1 MNQKHGPAIVE
12 AVGRKNAFDLGRLPH
27 ERRFTLKDLLK
38 YFTAPLALTLAFAV
52 VGAPSAPATDIMR
65 SAGDAHACWGAI
77 WRDCSSIPDPD
88 SDGDGKPDSQDLCP
102 TDPTDQ
108 CGNLCLGPDRFLGTV
123 SLTFSA
129 VALASTF
136 VPPAAILFGTIAV
149 GLAIADAVYGQDG
162 DTCGNTRW

>member
-1 MNQKHGPAIVE
+1 M
-12 AVGRKNAFDLGRLPH
+12 
-27 ERRFTLKDLLK
+27 KDLLK
-38 YFTAPLALTLAFAV
+38 YFTAPLAFTLAFAV

-108 CGNLCLGPDRFLGTV
+108 CGNLCHGPDRGFGM
-123 SLTFSA
+123 F
-129 VALASTF
+129 ALAAGSMALVSTF
-136 VPPAAILFGTIAV
+136 VPPAAILFGATALV
-149 GLAIADAVYGQDG
+149 FGVLDMVYGADG
-162 DTCGNTRW
+162 DVCGNTRV